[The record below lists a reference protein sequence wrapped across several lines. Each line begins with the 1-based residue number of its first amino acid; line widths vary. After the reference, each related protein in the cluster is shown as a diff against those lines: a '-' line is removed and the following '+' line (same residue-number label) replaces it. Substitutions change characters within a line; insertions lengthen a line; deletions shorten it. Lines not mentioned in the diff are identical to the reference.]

1 MKDFEYT
8 ASELDMARV
17 MKMQQDNLQN
27 MSDKTQ
33 RDSDKLDEMTARLE
47 KLLMKKK
54 GMTLDDARQQT
65 ATSEIDTP
73 EEMALVHVEDTVNWD
88 ELVRK
93 SHERYSSKNITIDN
107 LLNEK
112 DIKYGMKEI
121 EDIENSFSEYTG
133 LTAKDMAFL
142 ATATTLQ
149 SARWFILQKM
159 FTLTAKGASA
169 AAKAV
174 GGGAKAV
181 TGATATKAISSVAT
195 KSAINTVTTI
205 TEVVGTTKTFGQ
217 LIKKVSS
224 FNSSPESADSNGGN
238 PSITPDNG
246 TKWNGK
252 RAWRDIIMECV
263 PYELLSVGNAQ
274 DAYGIGIADYTSN
287 ILGMDETWGTIFGTM
302 NILTDT
308 VTFDNYNTYRVARKP
323 HLHIVKKITMK
334 QMFMDAI
341 KAVNDDM
348 MRLPVAV
355 YTQMMHQQGKSLTE
369 AEFLST
375 FSEQRIST
383 LYTNQYDMF
392 TKSKKMLL
400 VGDQAM
406 IASLINMTIGL
417 YHTLQY
423 NPKKDG
429 SFEQYESRTRT
440 ILSMSNAMSAVGNS
454 VFTVATQNWLAL
466 DAGGMIIAFNR
477 LMNDSMFS
485 TRLKEEMIK
494 TKMDE
499 TFKMEDS
506 SDIVPL

>member
-8 ASELDMARV
+8 SSELEMARV

-27 MSDKTQ
+27 VSDKSQ

-47 KLLMKKK
+47 RLLMKKK

-73 EEMALVHVEDTVNWD
+73 EEMALARVEDTVNWD
-88 ELVRK
+88 DLVRK
-93 SHERYSSKNITIDN
+93 SYEQCSSRNVTIDN

-112 DIKYGMKEI
+112 DIRYGMKEI
-121 EDIENSFSEYTG
+121 EDIENSFSSYTG

-159 FTLTAKGASA
+159 FTLAAKGANA

-174 GGGAKAV
+174 TGGAKAV
-181 TGATATKAISSVAT
+181 TSSTATKAIST
-195 KSAINTVTTI
+195 GTRSAINTVTTI
-205 TEVVGTTKTFGQ
+205 SEVVGTTKTFGQ
-217 LIKKVSS
+217 LIKRVSGS
-224 FNSSPESADSNGGN
+224 GSNAEAKDEGVNAAVSPDK
-238 PSITPDNG
+238 G
-246 TKWNGK
+246 TTWNGQ
-252 RAWRDIIMECV
+252 RAWRDIIMERV

-274 DAYGIGIADYTSN
+274 EAYGIGAADYTSH
-287 ILGMDETWGTIFGTM
+287 ILGEDETWGTIFGTM

-323 HLHIVKKITMK
+323 DLHIVEKISMK

-341 KAVNDDM
+341 KAVNEDM

-375 FSEQRIST
+375 FAEQRIST

-423 NPKKDG
+423 NPRKDG

-477 LMNDSMFS
+477 IMNDSMFS

-494 TKMDE
+494 EKMDA
-499 TFKMEDS
+499 TFKIDES